1 MNLLNFVERT
11 KDITLQDLKVNNS
24 VELLVNHAVEELGE
38 FAAANTVEN
47 GYKKKELKESAKV
60 EAVDL
65 VICAL
70 SLFFA
75 KGGTVEELSVIG
87 QEKLSKWEQR
97 L

>member
-1 MNLLNFVERT
+1 MINEFLNRT
-11 KDITLQDLKVNNS
+11 QQITLQDLKTNNS
-24 VELLVNHAVEELGE
+24 IELLVNHAVEELGE
-38 FAAANTVEN
+38 FAAANTVES

-75 KGGTVEELSVIG
+75 KGGTIEELATIG
-87 QEKLSKWEQR
+87 HEKLNKWEQR